1 MSLCLVSLVA
11 LRRENLGTYETL
23 ELGCETGRV
32 PAVVLFPEL
41 VSSMAN
47 GLGDVVSVAW
57 WFLSRA
63 RQFFQAKFR
72 MEEGM
77 VFWL

>member
-23 ELGCETGRV
+23 ELGCEAGRV

-41 VSSMAN
+41 VSGMAN
-47 GLGDVVSVAW
+47 GLGDVVLCSLVVLIKGKAI
-57 WFLSRA
+57 FSG
-63 RQFFQAKFR
+63 KI
-72 MEEGM
+72 
-77 VFWL
+77 